1 MQNLQAKVRL
11 RSEGSLSDPSVF
23 FFLLLHPRTS
33 PPLMT
38 RGLCSLVPADRCEK
52 GSAFCSQERAEVGQS
67 RRQSHARR
75 EKQKVSVC
83 VCGVW
88 ETASVSP
95 VRIKS
100 QLSLL
105 SFLIF
110 FFFLFDVF
118 FFFLP
123 YLSFLPSFSPSYS
136 FFLDIFVSS
145 LLMFF
150 LAYFL
155 PPSCFVYFLLCFFFG
170 PFPFLLGFSF
180 VFSYLFIFLL
190 SLFIYFPF
198 FFLSFFLVFFLSIFL
213 FLFLFPFS
221 LCFISLV
228 ISSFLTC
235 LKDFIM

>member
-11 RSEGSLSDPSVF
+11 RSEGSLSDPSVFF

-110 FFFLFDVF
+110 FFSFLMFSFSF
-118 FFFLP
+118 FLTYHLSCLRSHLLTLSFLIFLFLP
-123 YLSFLPSFSPSYS
+123 YLCSFLLIFYLLLALFFISY
-136 FFLDIFVSS
+136 FVSS
-145 LLMFF
+145 LALFLSCLVSRLFF
-150 LAYFL
+150 LIYL
-155 PPSCFVYFLLCFFFG
+155 
-170 PFPFLLGFSF
+170 FSF
-180 VFSYLFIFLL
+180 FLYLFTFLF
-190 SLFIYFPF
+190 SFFRSFLFS
-198 FFLSFFLVFFLSIFL
+198 FFLSFFFFFYFLSL
-213 FLFLFPFS
+213 FVVLSPW
-221 LCFISLV
+221 
-228 ISSFLTC
+228 SFLPS
-235 LKDFIM
+235 LLA